1 MVASVPALAVGDFW
15 IIRIFVSVDATVH
28 GETADAVKV
37 KVTVPAL
44 RSFVP
49 GVYIGVSELVELK
62 VPFPEV
68 DQRILNWF

>member
-1 MVASVPALAVGDFW
+1 MASVPALAVGDFW

-28 GETADAVKV
+28 GETAVAVRV
-37 KVTVPAL
+37 IVTVPAL
-44 RSFVP
+44 ISVVP

-68 DQRILNWF
+68 DQTIAVWF